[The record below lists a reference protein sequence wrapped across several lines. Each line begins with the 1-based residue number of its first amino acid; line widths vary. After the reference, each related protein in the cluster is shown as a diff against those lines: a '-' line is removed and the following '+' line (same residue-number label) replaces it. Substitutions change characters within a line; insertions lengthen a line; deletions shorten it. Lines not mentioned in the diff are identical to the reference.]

1 MNEGASDRTSM
12 READNEA
19 GGHMAAQLLTPRGE
33 EPGKIRFRGVVGR
46 CHRSSWRSSAG
57 FERFVNTESS
67 AGGNL
72 GGSRRTLSVKSKLTQ
87 VGDPAAKRPDLAER
101 SAKAS
106 VAFVCL
112 KRGRGQPGTEA
123 SMRRKPG
130 LSPKEAHAR
139 DGVVRTAI
147 GRMLAAQYDLAEPL
161 SERLENLLK
170 RFENTDE
177 GSVVDTRLT
186 RS

>member
-1 MNEGASDRTSM
+1 
-12 READNEA
+12 
-19 GGHMAAQLLTPRGE
+19 
-33 EPGKIRFRGVVGR
+33 
-46 CHRSSWRSSAG
+46 
-57 FERFVNTESS
+57 
-67 AGGNL
+67 
-72 GGSRRTLSVKSKLTQ
+72 
-87 VGDPAAKRPDLAER
+87 
-101 SAKAS
+101 
-106 VAFVCL
+106 
-112 KRGRGQPGTEA
+112 
-123 SMRRKPG
+123 MRRKPG

-177 GSVVDTRLT
+177 GSVVDTRRT